1 MTDGSTPHPPAATN
15 GAPRAPRRP
24 VERVHHGDVV
34 IDDYEWLRDRDDPAT
49 IAHLE
54 AENAWAED
62 TTAHLA
68 DLREQIFTEIKD
80 RTLET
85 DMSVPVR
92 HDRWWYYSRTVEGSQ
107 YSIRCR
113 TALIDADD
121 WEPPTVEPGVAVPGE
136 EVLLDAN
143 VEAEGHEFFS
153 LGAFSICDDGD
164 LLAWSVDTNG
174 DERYAI
180 RIKRLSTGEV
190 LPDLVTGA
198 APGATW
204 SADGRYLF
212 YVTVDDAWRPHRVWR
227 HAVGTLEEDVL
238 VFEEPDERFF
248 VGLGRTGS
256 EKFLVI
262 GVGSKVTSEVRLLD
276 AADPTGEFEIVW
288 PRREGVDYSVEHF
301 VLNGQDQLAILHN
314 DGAVNFELAVAPMAD
329 PTATTIV
336 VPGSDE
342 IRLEGVDAFATR
354 LVLSYR
360 RDATTR
366 LALMDTSD
374 GRIGEPEELT
384 FDSELLTCGLA
395 GNAEWDPKY
404 LRIGSTSYIQPA
416 SIWDLDPLTGERI
429 LRRRAAVLG
438 DFDPADYE
446 QHRAWVTADDGA
458 RIPLSIVCR
467 RDTPRDGTA
476 PGLIYGYGS
485 YEISLDPDF
494 SIARLSLLDRGFV
507 YAVAHVRGGGEM
519 GRRWYD
525 DGKQRAKKNTFTDF
539 VACARYLDEAGWT
552 SADRL
557 VAEGGSAGGL
567 LMGAVA
573 NLAPEAFAGI
583 FADVPFVDPLTTILD
598 PSLPLTVIEWDEWGD
613 PLHDPEVYAY
623 MKSYSPYENVTDVA
637 YPRILA
643 GTSLNDTRVLY
654 VEPAKW
660 VARLREVTGAERGV
674 LLRTEMA
681 AGHGGVSGRY
691 AAWRQRA
698 WELAWII
705 DCATN
710 PRKS

>member
-1 MTDGSTPHPPAATN
+1 MTEARPS
-15 GAPRAPRRP
+15 APRAPQRP
-24 VERVHHGDVV
+24 VERTHHGRTVV
-34 IDDYEWLRDRDDPAT
+34 DPYEWLRDKENPET
-49 IAHLE
+49 IAYLE

-62 TTAHLA
+62 TTASLA

-92 HDRWWYYSRTVEGSQ
+92 HDRWWYYARTVEGSQ
-107 YSIRCR
+107 YAIRCR
-113 TALIDADD
+113 APIAGPDD
-121 WEPPTVEPGVAVPGE
+121 WDPPAVEPGIVPDDE
-136 EVLLDAN
+136 EVLLDSNA
-143 VEAEGHEFFS
+143 EASGHEFFS
-153 LGAFSICDDGD
+153 LGAFSISDDGD

-180 RIKRLSTGEV
+180 RVRRLSTGEV

-198 APGATW
+198 APGVTW
-204 SADGRYLF
+204 SADGRYFF

-227 HAVGTLEEDVL
+227 HELGSTTEDVL
-238 VFEEPDERFF
+238 VFEEPDERYF

-276 AADPTGEFEIVW
+276 ATDPTGEFVIVW
-288 PRREGVDYSVEHF
+288 ERREGIDYSVEH
-301 VLNGQDQLAILHN
+301 VILDGQDHLAILHN
-314 DGAVNFELAVAPMAD
+314 DGAVNFELALAPLAAPRDTRML
-329 PTATTIV
+329 
-336 VPGSDE
+336 VPGSDDV
-342 IRLEGVDAFATR
+342 RLEGVDAFAR
-354 LVLSYR
+354 HLVLSYR

-366 LALMDTSD
+366 IALMPIAD
-374 GRIGEPEELT
+374 GGIGAPEELD
-384 FDSELLTCGLA
+384 FDAELFTCGLG
-395 GNAEWDPKY
+395 GNAEWDPRY
-404 LRIGSTSYIQPA
+404 LRIGYTSYVEPA
-416 SIWDLDPLTGERI
+416 TIWDLDPATGERI
-429 LRRRAAVLG
+429 LRRRAPVLG
-438 DFDPADYE
+438 DFDSGEYE
-446 QHRAWVTADDGA
+446 QHRAWVRADDGA
-458 RIPLSIVCR
+458 LVPLSIVCR

-476 PGLIYGYGS
+476 PALLYGYGS

-494 SIARLSLLDRGFV
+494 SISRLSLLDRGFV
-507 YAVAHVRGGGEM
+507 HAVAHVRGGGEM

-525 DGKQRAKKNTFTDF
+525 DGKQLAKKNTFTDF
-539 VACARYLDEAGWT
+539 VACARFLADEGWT

-573 NLAPEAFAGI
+573 NLAPDAFAGI

-598 PSLPLTVIEWDEWGD
+598 PSLPLTVIEWDEWGNPLDD
-613 PLHDPEVYAY
+613 PQVYDY
-623 MKSYSPYENVTDVA
+623 MSEYSPYENVRPQR
-637 YPRILA
+637 YPKILA

-660 VARLREVTGAERGV
+660 VARLREETGAERSV

-698 WELAWII
+698 WEMAWII
-705 DCATN
+705 DTATGGERHN
-710 PRKS
+710 PRMS